1 AGGGVVTIRRLGGAA
16 VAAIL
21 LATATAAAAAPS
33 AARLS
38 LRPLQESPRWRAL
51 VLDPRSP
58 YVYPKVAEVQGPAA
72 AVSDPHGLEAEGG
85 GATVIDATGG
95 SAPTLVLDLGINP
108 GGTVEVGLRDGTG
121 APVHLAY
128 AEARRYLTPVGDN
141 VEGSLG
147 TNDVPDGRWDAFP
160 AVAGTHSSLA
170 VRGGERWITLTLDAP
185 GRVSIDFVRIHVG
198 HLRTAPADYTGHF
211 LSNDDVVNRAWYASA
226 YTAEAATEATSEIM
240 MDGAKRDRE
249 AFVGDLTVGALT
261 AIDSVRAGPQV
272 ARNTIRVFSCQQS
285 TDGYLPGNS
294 DTTTVCPEDPPDPT
308 TPDTGALRSGEYIA
322 WYVVAAQD
330 YLMRTGDAAYVRKLL
345 PVLRRAA
352 GYLRDNMT
360 GDWYSPSFAA
370 HPGYE
375 YGWQAGGGSGP
386 GTYTNTVV
394 YRAFRT
400 LAGLERRL
408 GDGDAAAKP
417 WDGLADA
424 LRPKLLATLDPQTG
438 ALRGNAGV
446 TVHPQDAN
454 VEAVIAGLL
463 EGDAADRSLAF
474 VRDHLWTPIG
484 PRYADE
490 GTGVYIS
497 PYMTS
502 YELIA
507 RLQRRDA
514 GGALELIRRLW
525 GHMLASDPGST
536 TWEKVGL
543 DGLPQPNQAN
553 PGGVPTNRPEGEGY
567 VSLAHAWSTGPVT
580 ALSEW
585 VLGLRPTEPGYTHWI
600 ADPQLGDLRWA
611 QGRIGT
617 PAGPLAARVA
627 RGAGD
632 RSLRL
637 TVSGPAGT
645 TGDVVVPLLG
655 HERSI
660 ALDGRVVWRA
670 GAPTAGTA
678 AVRDGDGVR
687 FTGCRGRHTFA
698 WVA

>member
-1 AGGGVVTIRRLGGAA
+1 MSARRSAPAVVVLAA
-16 VAAIL
+16 L
-21 LATATAAAAAPS
+21 WWTAAAMAAPT
-33 AARLS
+33 AAHLS
-38 LRPLQESPRWRAL
+38 LQPLRANPHWRSL

-58 YVYPKVAEVQGPAA
+58 YVYPRTVEVQGPAST
-72 AVSDPHGLEAEGG
+72 VTDPSGLEGEGG

-95 SAPTLVLDLGINP
+95 TAPTLVLDLGIDT
-108 GGTVEVGLRDGTG
+108 GGTIEVGLRDGTG

-128 AEARRYLTPVGDN
+128 SEARRYLTPLGDN

-147 TNDVPDGRWDAFP
+147 TNDVPDGRFDVF
-160 AVAGTHSSLA
+160 AGVPGTWSSPA
-170 VRGGERWITLTLDAP
+170 VRGGERWVTLTLDAP
-185 GRVSIDFVRIHVG
+185 GRVTIDYVRVQVG
-198 HLRTAPADYTGHF
+198 HLRTAPRDYTGHF

-226 YTAEAATEATSEIM
+226 YTAEAATEAKSMIM
-240 MDGAKRDRE
+240 MDGAKRDRM

-261 AIDSVRAGPQV
+261 AIDSVRSGPLV
-272 ARNTIRVFSCQQS
+272 ARNTMRVFSCQQD

-294 DTTTVCPEDPPDPT
+294 DTTTVCPDDPPDPSA
-308 TPDTGALRSGEYIA
+308 PDTGALRSGEYIA

-352 GYLRDNMT
+352 GYLRDNSPN
-360 GDWYSPSFAA
+360 GWYSPSFTD

-386 GTYTNTVV
+386 GTYTNIVV

-400 LAGLERRL
+400 LAALERRL
-408 GDGDAAAKP
+408 GGGEDAARP
-417 WDGLADA
+417 WDALADGMRA
-424 LRPKLLATLDPQTG
+424 NLLATLDPQTG
-438 ALRGNAGV
+438 ALFGNRGV

-463 EGDAADRSLAF
+463 DGDAADRALAF
-474 VRDHLWTPIG
+474 VREKLWTPIG
-484 PRYADE
+484 PGFADQ
-490 GTGVYIS
+490 GSPVYIS

-502 YELIA
+502 YELLA
-507 RLQRRDA
+507 RLQRRDTE
-514 GGALELIRRLW
+514 GALELIRRLW

-585 VLGLRPTEPGYTHWI
+585 VLGLRPTEPGYQRWI
-600 ADPQLGDLRWA
+600 VDPQMGDLRWA
-611 QGRIGT
+611 QGQVGT
-617 PAGPLAARVA
+617 PAGRLVSRWE
-627 RGAGD
+627 RGDGD
-632 RSLRL
+632 RWLQL
-637 TVSGPAGT
+637 TVAAPRGT
-645 TGDVVVPLLG
+645 SGDVVVPLLG
-655 HERSI
+655 ADRDI
-660 ALDGRVVWRA
+660 AMDGAMVWSN
-670 GAPTAGTA
+670 GTA
-678 AVRDGDGVR
+678 APGVTAVRQSAGVR
-687 FTGCRGRHTFA
+687 FEGLSGRHTFA
-698 WVA
+698 WVAGAGA